1 MKHIDTLH
9 YITHLLTDYPIAQQ
23 VEDVC
28 CGGCRWIQLRM
39 KHADTEERL
48 ATAQAIYPLV
58 DRYRAKLII
67 NDDAYVA
74 KAVNAHGVHIGAE
87 DMHPSDARHLLGPD
101 KIIGCTANTLDDVL
115 RLSQYD
121 IDYIGLG
128 PFRFTPTK
136 EKLSPVLGHEGIHRI
151 IAAARTHGIRI
162 PIIAIGGIAIGDI
175 DRLMGTGIYGVA
187 VSKAIHGTMDKV
199 AACRA
204 ITAQLTAHNP
214 FPTINYESS
223 ITNHRSTKDER
234 HLKNSR

>member
-9 YITHLLTDYPIAQQ
+9 YITHPLTDYPIARQ

-39 KHADTEERL
+39 KDADTEERL
-48 ATAQAIYPLV
+48 ATARAIYPLL

-67 NDDAYVA
+67 NDDVYVA

-87 DMHPSDARHLLGPD
+87 DMPPSDARHLLGPD

-136 EKLSPVLGHEGIHRI
+136 EKLSPVLGQQGIHRV
-151 IAAARTHGIRI
+151 IAAAKIHGIRI
-162 PIIAIGGIAIGDI
+162 PIVAIGGISIGDI
-175 DRLMGTGIYGVA
+175 SRLMETGVHGVA
-187 VSKAIHGTMDKV
+187 VSNAIHGTTDKV
-199 AACRA
+199 AACQA
-204 ITAQLTAHNP
+204 ITAQLTAHNR
-214 FPTINYESS
+214 FQSTNHELS
-223 ITNHRSTKDER
+223 ITKYHSTDGR